1 MDKDR
6 RVIKSK
12 RTQEKKKKK
21 VKIQQDSES
30 KKKPQKMKAST
41 SAPVRANYQT
51 RSKTKQQES
60 SSESESEWDSDWK
73 EFLSTYVPPREEYPS
88 SPSDSNKLDFFFL
101 LSHRFRPTKG
111 ERLIRLVR
119 RGMRTGQAFFPLGIE
134 PGIPRARP

>member
-12 RTQEKKKKK
+12 RAQEKKKKK

-41 SAPVRANYQT
+41 FAPIRANYQT

-60 SSESESEWDSDWK
+60 SSESEWDSDWK

-88 SPSDSNKLDFFFL
+88 SPSDSNKLDL
-101 LSHRFRPTKG
+101 ELAVSDVESK
-111 ERLIRLVR
+111 
-119 RGMRTGQAFFPLGIE
+119 
-134 PGIPRARP
+134 

>member
-12 RTQEKKKKK
+12 KSQEKKKKKKK

-51 RSKTKQQES
+51 RSNNKS
-60 SSESESEWDSDWK
+60 
-73 EFLSTYVPPREEYPS
+73 PYPS
-88 SPSDSNKLDFFFL
+88 QNLNGIL
-101 LSHRFRPTKG
+101 
-111 ERLIRLVR
+111 
-119 RGMRTGQAFFPLGIE
+119 TG
-134 PGIPRARP
+134 RNS

>member
-12 RTQEKKKKK
+12 RAHEKKKKK

-60 SSESESEWDSDWK
+60 SSESKWDSDWK
-73 EFLSTYVPPREEYPS
+73 EFLSTYVPPRDEYPS
-88 SPSDSNKLDFFFL
+88 SPSDATKLDL
-101 LSHRFRPTKG
+101 ELAVSDVESK
-111 ERLIRLVR
+111 
-119 RGMRTGQAFFPLGIE
+119 
-134 PGIPRARP
+134 

>member
-12 RTQEKKKKK
+12 KTQEKKKG
-21 VKIQQDSES
+21 KIHQDSES
-30 KKKPQKMKAST
+30 KKNPQKMKAST

-60 SSESESEWDSDWK
+60 SFESESEWDSDWK

-88 SPSDSNKLDFFFL
+88 SPSDSHKLDL
-101 LSHRFRPTKG
+101 ELAVSDVESK
-111 ERLIRLVR
+111 
-119 RGMRTGQAFFPLGIE
+119 
-134 PGIPRARP
+134 